1 MIKLGRY
8 LRNIGTLSP
17 AENEKLKKRRAAIV
31 GCGGLGGYV
40 FEMLGRIGV
49 GRITI
54 IDGDV
59 FTNTN
64 LNRQILSDT
73 KKIGQ
78 SKVRSAV
85 DRMKLVN
92 PEIIVTPIEKM
103 LDEGNAKELLNGHDI
118 IIEALDNIASRLV
131 TARACNA
138 LKIPLVHGAIHSW
151 YGQVATIMPGEDTMD
166 RIYQSPEFQRE
177 DSPSSPSFTPA
188 LVAALQ
194 VAEALKLLINRG
206 QSISEGTLLLVDTL
220 HNEYRLTE
228 LK

>member
-1 MIKLGRY
+1 MERY

-17 AENEKLKKRRAAIV
+17 AENELLKTKRAAIV

-49 GRITI
+49 GHITVL
-54 IDGDV
+54 DGDV
-59 FTNTN
+59 FTTTN
-64 LNRQILSDT
+64 LNRQILSAP
-73 KKIGQ
+73 KKIGR

-85 DRMKLVN
+85 ERMKLVN
-92 PEIIVTPIEKM
+92 PEIVVTPIEKM
-103 LDEGNAKELLNGHDI
+103 LDEGNAQDLLRGHDI

-131 TARACNA
+131 VAKACNA

-151 YGQVATIMPGEDTMD
+151 YGQVATIMPGENTMD
-166 RIYQSPEFQRE
+166 RIYQSPKFQRE
-177 DSPSSPSFTPA
+177 DRPSAPSFTPA

-194 VAEALKLLINRG
+194 VAEAVKLLINRG
-206 QSISEGTLLLVDTL
+206 ARLGEGTMLLVDTL

>member
-1 MIKLGRY
+1 MERY
-8 LRNIGTLSP
+8 MRNIGTLSL
-17 AENEKLKKRRAAIV
+17 AENELLKIKRAAIV

-59 FTNTN
+59 FTPSN

-73 KKIGQ
+73 QKIGQ

-92 PEIIVTPIEKM
+92 PEISITPIEKTI
-103 LDEGNAKELLNGHDI
+103 DQGNAQELLHGHDVI
-118 IIEALDNIASRLV
+118 IDALDNIPSRLV
-131 TARACNA
+131 VAKACNA
-138 LKIPLVHGAIHSW
+138 LKIPLVHGAIFSW
-151 YGQVATIMPGEDTMD
+151 YGQVATIMPGENTMD
-166 RIYQSPEFQRE
+166 RIYQSPELQKE
-177 DSPSSPSFTPA
+177 DNPSSPSFTPA

-194 VAEALKLLINRG
+194 VAEAVKLLINRG
-206 QSISEGTLLLVDTL
+206 KRLREGNLLLVDTL
-220 HNEYRLTE
+220 HNEYRLTK
-228 LK
+228 LT

>member
-1 MIKLGRY
+1 MKRY

-17 AENEKLKKRRAAIV
+17 AENELLKIKRAAIV

-49 GRITI
+49 GHITV

-59 FTNTN
+59 FTTTN
-64 LNRQILSDT
+64 LNRQILSDSE
-73 KKIGQ
+73 KIGR

-85 DRMKLVN
+85 ERMKLVN
-92 PEIIVTPIEKM
+92 PEIVVTPIEKM
-103 LDEGNAKELLNGHDI
+103 LDEGNAQELLRGHDI

-131 TARACNA
+131 IAKVCNA
-138 LKIPLVHGAIHSW
+138 MKIPLVHGATHSW
-151 YGQVATIMPGEDTMD
+151 YGQVATIMPGENTME

-177 DSPSSPSFTPA
+177 DKPSTPSFTPA

-194 VAEALKLLINRG
+194 VAEAVKLLIDRG
-206 QSISEGTLLLVDTL
+206 ERLGDGTLLLVDPL